1 MAHIEGFPYLDGRD
15 VDGCVARVA
24 AGTLSPMAAALLLE
38 QASDHPLTGR
48 AEKRLAAALCALA
61 GAGKEA
67 A

>member
-24 AGTLSPMAAALLLE
+24 AGTLSPMAAALLPE

>member
-24 AGTLSPMAAALLLE
+24 AGTLSPLAAALLLE
-38 QASDHPLTGR
+38 EACDHPLTGR